1 MRVVDSHYH
10 WYPRDHFEKL
20 AALADYPRAVRDGD
34 GYRYYF
40 NNGRSYIPVPAVW
53 FDLDAGLA
61 ASDAAA
67 GHDVT
72 AVGTTG
78 VLAGMLDQAPLATA
92 VELAADYN
100 DRLAAAQRA
109 YPGRFF
115 GTAAI
120 PLTDTGEAVALLDH
134 AITELGLI
142 GVNLPP
148 VTAGAESIDAARL
161 EPFYDRVEELGIP
174 LIVHPTDL
182 VFDEIL
188 AGYDTGIQRSL
199 GRLIDSSVTVL
210 RLIFSGIMERHP
222 ALKVMHTHGGGV
234 LPYQAGRIDKNAR
247 IKGLPEPP
255 STYLRRTYVDT
266 VCPQELTIRTAMEF
280 YGADHV
286 MYGTDYPCWSPKA
299 AAAVID
305 GAGLT
310 GTDTDKVLRDNA
322 AAVLGIGARLT
333 ELVEG

>member
-1 MRVVDSHYH
+1 MRVIDSHYH
-10 WYPRDHFEKL
+10 WYPRAHFEKL
-20 AALADYPRAVRDGD
+20 AALAEYPRAVRDGD
-34 GYRYYF
+34 GYKYYF
-40 NNGRSYIPVPAVW
+40 NNGRSYIPIPAVW

-61 ASDAAA
+61 ASDAT
-67 GHDVT
+67 GHDIT

-78 VLAGMLDQAPLATA
+78 VLAGMLDQTPLAAA

-100 DRLAAAQRA
+100 EQLAMAQCA

-120 PLTDTGEAVALLDH
+120 PLTDTREAVALLDH
-134 AITELGLI
+134 AVTELGLI

-148 VTAGAESIDAARL
+148 VTAGNESVDAARL
-161 EPFYDRVEELGIP
+161 EPFYDRVEELGVP

-182 VFDEIL
+182 VLDEVL

-199 GRLIDSSVTVL
+199 GRLVDSSVTVL

-222 ALKVMHTHGGGV
+222 GLKVMHTHGGGV

-247 IKGLPEPP
+247 IKGLPELP

-266 VCPQELTIRTAMEF
+266 VCPQELTVRTAVEF

-299 AAAVID
+299 AVAVID
-305 GAGLT
+305 GARLSEADT
-310 GTDTDKVLRDNA
+310 GRVLRDNA
-322 AAVLGIGARLT
+322 ADLLGIGARLP

>member
-1 MRVVDSHYH
+1 MRIVDSHYH

-20 AALADYPRAVRDGD
+20 AALAGYPRAVRDGD
-34 GYRYYF
+34 GYKYYF
-40 NNGRSYIPVPAVW
+40 NNGRSYVPLPPVW

-61 ASDAAA
+61 ASDAT

-100 DRLAAAQRA
+100 ERMAAAQAA

-120 PLTDTGEAVALLDH
+120 PLADAGEAVALLDH

-148 VTAGAESIDAARL
+148 VTAEAESVDAARL
-161 EPFYDRVEELGIP
+161 EPFYDRVEELGVP

-182 VFDEIL
+182 VLDEVL

-199 GRLIDSSVTVL
+199 GRLVDSSVTVL

-247 IKGLPEPP
+247 IKGLPELP
-255 STYLRRTYVDT
+255 SSYLRRVYVDT
-266 VCPQELTIRTAMEF
+266 VCPQELTIRTAVEY

-286 MYGTDYPCWSPKA
+286 IYGTDYPCWSPQA
-299 AAAVID
+299 AVAVID

-310 GTDTDKVLRDNA
+310 EADTVMVLRDNA
-322 AAVLGIGARLT
+322 AALLGIGARLP

>member
-10 WYPRDHFEKL
+10 WYPRAHFEKL
-20 AALADYPRAVRDGD
+20 AALAEYPRAVRDGD
-34 GYRYYF
+34 GYKYYF
-40 NNGRSYIPVPAVW
+40 NNGRSFIPIPAVW

-61 ASDAAA
+61 ASDAT
-67 GHDVT
+67 GHDIT
-72 AVGTTG
+72 AVGTSG
-78 VLAGMLDQAPLATA
+78 VLSGMLDQTPLASA

-100 DRLAAAQRA
+100 EQLAAAQRA

-120 PLTDTGEAVALLDH
+120 PLTDTREAVALLDH
-134 AITELGLI
+134 AVTELGLI

-148 VTAGAESIDAARL
+148 VTAGSETVDAARL
-161 EPFYDRVEELGIP
+161 EPFYDRVEELGVP

-182 VFDEIL
+182 VLDEVL

-247 IKGLPEPP
+247 IKGLPELP

-266 VCPQELTIRTAMEF
+266 VCPQDLTVRTAVEF

-299 AAAVID
+299 AVEVID
-305 GAGLT
+305 GARLDEA
-310 GTDTDKVLRDNA
+310 DTAKVLRDNA
-322 AAVLGIGARLT
+322 AGLLGIGARLP

>member
-1 MRVVDSHYH
+1 MRVIDSHYH
-10 WYPRDHFEKL
+10 WYPRSHFEKL
-20 AALADYPRAVRDGD
+20 AALADYPRAVREGD
-34 GYRYYF
+34 GYKYYF
-40 NNGRSYIPVPAVW
+40 NHGRSYVPLPAVW

-61 ASDAAA
+61 GSDAT

-72 AVGTTG
+72 VVATTG
-78 VLAGMLDQAPLATA
+78 VLAGLLDQAPLATA

-100 DRLAAAQRA
+100 ERLAAAQRD

-120 PLTDTGEAVALLDH
+120 PLADAGEAVSLLDH
-134 AITELGLI
+134 AVTGLGLV

-148 VTAGAESIDAARL
+148 VTSGGESIDSARL
-161 EPFYDRVEELGIP
+161 EPFYDRVEELGVP

-199 GRLIDSSVTVL
+199 GRLIDSSVTIL

-222 ALKVMHTHGGGV
+222 GLRVMHTHGGGV

-247 IKGLPEPP
+247 IEGLAELP

-266 VCPQELTIRTAMEF
+266 VAPQALTIRTAVEF

-286 MYGTDYPCWSPKA
+286 MYGTDYPCWSPRA
-299 AAAVID
+299 AAGVVD

-310 GTDTDKVLRDNA
+310 EADTAKVLRDNA
-322 AAVLGIGARLT
+322 AGLLGIGSRLP

>member
-10 WYPRDHFEKL
+10 WYPRAHFETL

-34 GYRYYF
+34 GYKYYF
-40 NNGRSYIPVPAVW
+40 NNGRSYVPLPAVW

-61 ASDAAA
+61 ASDAV

-72 AVGTTG
+72 VVATTG

-92 VELAADYN
+92 VDLAADYN
-100 DRLAAAQRA
+100 EKLAAAQRDH
-109 YPGRFF
+109 PGRFF
-115 GTAAI
+115 GTAAV
-120 PLTDTGEAVALLDH
+120 PLGDTAEAVSLLDH
-134 AITELGLI
+134 AVTELGLI

-148 VTAGAESIDAARL
+148 VTSGGESIDAARL

-188 AGYDTGIQRSL
+188 AGYETGIQRSL
-199 GRLIDSSVTVL
+199 GRLIDSSVTIL
-210 RLIFSGIMERHP
+210 RLIYSGIMERHP

-247 IKGLPEPP
+247 IKGLPELP

-266 VCPQELTIRTAMEF
+266 VCPQELTVRTAVEF

-286 MYGTDYPCWSPKA
+286 MYGTDYPCWAPKA
-299 AAAVID
+299 AVGVIND
-305 GAGLT
+305 VGLSER
-310 GTDTDKVLRDNA
+310 DTARVLRDNA
-322 AAVLGIGARLT
+322 AGLLGIGDRLP

>member
-1 MRVVDSHYH
+1 MRVIDSHYH
-10 WYPRDHFEKL
+10 WYPRAHFEKL

-40 NNGRSYIPVPAVW
+40 NNGRSYIPIPAVW

-61 ASDAAA
+61 DSDAA

-72 AVGTTG
+72 AVGTSG
-78 VLAGMLDQAPLATA
+78 VLSGMLDQAPLATA

-100 DRLAAAQRA
+100 ERLAQAQRA

-115 GTAAI
+115 GTAAL
-120 PLTDTGEAVALLDH
+120 PLTDTREAVALLDH
-134 AITELGLI
+134 AVTELGLI

-148 VTAGAESIDAARL
+148 VTTGAESVDAARL
-161 EPFYDRVEELGIP
+161 EPFYDRVEELGVP

-182 VFDEIL
+182 VLDEVL

-199 GRLIDSSVTVL
+199 GRLVDSSVTVL

-222 ALKVMHTHGGGV
+222 GLKVMHTHGGGV

-247 IKGLPEPP
+247 IKGLPELP

-266 VCPQELTIRTAMEF
+266 VCPQELTVKTAVEF

-299 AAAVID
+299 AMAVVQ
-305 GAGLT
+305 GAGLSEA
-310 GTDTDKVLRDNA
+310 DSVRVLRDNA
-322 AAVLGIGARLT
+322 AGLLGIGARLP

>member
-10 WYPRDHFEKL
+10 WYPRSHFEKL

-34 GYRYYF
+34 GYKYYF
-40 NNGRSYIPVPAVW
+40 NNGRSYVPLPAVW

-61 ASDAAA
+61 VSDAT

-72 AVGTTG
+72 VVATTG

-92 VELAADYN
+92 VEFAADYN
-100 DRLAAAQRA
+100 EKLAEAQRA

-115 GTAAI
+115 GTAAV
-120 PLTDTGEAVALLDH
+120 PLADAAEAVSLLDH
-134 AITELGLI
+134 AVTELGLI

-148 VTAGAESIDAARL
+148 VSSGGESIDAARL

-182 VFDEIL
+182 VFDDIL
-188 AGYDTGIQRSL
+188 AGYETGIQRSL
-199 GRLIDSSVTVL
+199 GRLIDSSVTIL

-247 IKGLPEPP
+247 IKGLPELP
-255 STYLRRTYVDT
+255 STYLRRIYVDT
-266 VCPQELTIRTAMEF
+266 VCPQELTVRTAVEF

-299 AAAVID
+299 AVEVID
-305 GAGLT
+305 GAGLSEQ
-310 GTDTDKVLRDNA
+310 DMARVLRDNA
-322 AAVLGIGARLT
+322 AGLLGIGNRLP

>member
-10 WYPRDHFEKL
+10 WYPRPHFEKL

-34 GYRYYF
+34 GYKYYF
-40 NNGRSYIPVPAVW
+40 NNGRSYIPIPAVW

-61 ASDAAA
+61 VCDAT

-72 AVGTTG
+72 VVGTTG
-78 VLAGMLDQAPLATA
+78 VLAGMLDQAPLADA
-92 VELAADYN
+92 VALAADYN
-100 DRLAAAQRA
+100 EQLAAAQRA

-120 PLTDTGEAVALLDH
+120 PLTDTREAVALLDH
-134 AITELGLI
+134 AVTDLGLI

-148 VTAGAESIDAARL
+148 VTSGAESVDAARL
-161 EPFYDRVEELGIP
+161 EPFYDRVEELGVP

-182 VFDEIL
+182 VLDEVL

-222 ALKVMHTHGGGV
+222 GLKVMHTHGGGV

-255 STYLRRTYVDT
+255 SSYLRRTYVDT
-266 VCPQELTIRTAMEF
+266 VCPQELTVRTAVEF
-280 YGADHV
+280 YGAGHV
-286 MYGTDYPCWSPKA
+286 MYGTDYPCWSPRDA
-299 AAAVID
+299 VAVID
-305 GAGLT
+305 GAGLSAA
-310 GTDTDKVLRDNA
+310 DRVKVLRGNA
-322 AAVLGIGARLT
+322 ASLLGVGARLP

>member
-10 WYPRDHFEKL
+10 WYPRAHFEKL
-20 AALADYPRAVRDGD
+20 AALADYPRAVRHGD

-40 NNGRSYIPVPAVW
+40 NNGRSYIPIPAVW

-61 ASDAAA
+61 ASDAT
-67 GHDVT
+67 GHDIT
-72 AVGTTG
+72 AVGTSG
-78 VLAGMLDQAPLATA
+78 VLSGMLDQAPLATA

-100 DRLAAAQRA
+100 EQLAAAQRA

-120 PLTDTGEAVALLDH
+120 PLTDGREAVALLEH
-134 AITELGLI
+134 AVTELGLI

-148 VTAGAESIDAARL
+148 VTSGAESVDAARL
-161 EPFYDRVEELGIP
+161 ESFYDRVEELGVP

-182 VFDEIL
+182 VLDEVL

-199 GRLIDSSVTVL
+199 GRLVDSSVTVL

-222 ALKVMHTHGGGV
+222 GLKIMHTHGGGV

-247 IKGLPEPP
+247 IKGLPELP

-266 VCPQELTIRTAMEF
+266 VCPQELTVRTAVEF

-299 AAAVID
+299 AVAVID
-305 GAGLT
+305 GAGLSEA
-310 GTDTDKVLRDNA
+310 DTARVLRDNA
-322 AAVLGIGARLT
+322 ADLLGISARLP

>member
-1 MRVVDSHYH
+1 MQVTDSHFH
-10 WYPRDHFEKL
+10 WYPRSHFEKM
-20 AALADYPRAVRDGD
+20 AARAEHPKAVPHGD

-40 NNGRSYIPVPAVW
+40 NNGRSYIPLPAVW

-61 ASDAAA
+61 ASDEAT
-67 GHDVT
+67 GCPVT
-72 AVGTTG
+72 VVGTTG
-78 VLAGMLDQAPLATA
+78 VLTGLLDQVPLREA

-100 DRLAAAQRA
+100 ERLAQAQRA
-109 YPGRFF
+109 YPGRFY
-115 GTAAI
+115 GTASI
-120 PLTDTGEAVALLDH
+120 PLADTDEAVALAEH
-134 AITELGLI
+134 AVTQLGLI

-148 VTAGAESIDAARL
+148 VTADGEPIDSPRL
-161 EPFYDRVEELGIP
+161 EPFYDRVTELGVP
-174 LIVHPTDL
+174 LIVHPTDI
-182 VFDEIL
+182 VFDEVL
-188 AGYDTGIQRSL
+188 GGYDTGLQRSL

-222 ALKVMHTHGGGV
+222 SLKVMHTHGGGL

-247 IKGLPEPP
+247 IKGLPELP

-266 VCPQELTIRTAMEF
+266 VCPQELTIKTAVEF
-280 YGADHV
+280 YSADHV

-299 AAAVID
+299 AVAVLD

-310 GTDTDKVLRDNA
+310 KADTGKVLRDNA
-322 AAVLGIGARLT
+322 TGLLGIGSGVP

>member
-1 MRVVDSHYH
+1 MRVIDSHYH
-10 WYPRDHFEKL
+10 WYPRAHFERL
-20 AALADYPRAVRDGD
+20 AARADYPRAVRDGE

-40 NNGRSYIPVPAVW
+40 NNGRSYVPLPAVW

-61 ASDAAA
+61 VSDAT

-72 AVGTTG
+72 VVATTG
-78 VLAGMLDQAPLATA
+78 VLAGLLDQLPLAA
-92 VELAADYN
+92 AAEFAADYN
-100 DRLAAAQRA
+100 EQLAQAQRA

-115 GTAAI
+115 GTAAV
-120 PLTDTGEAVALLDH
+120 PLGDTGEAVALLEH
-134 AITELGLI
+134 AVTELGLI

-148 VTAGAESIDAARL
+148 VTSGAETIDSPRL
-161 EPFYDRVEELGIP
+161 EPFYDRVEELGVP

-182 VFDEIL
+182 VFDEVL

-210 RLIFSGIMERHP
+210 RLIFSGVMERHP
-222 ALKVMHTHGGGV
+222 GLKVMHTHGGGV

-247 IKGLPEPP
+247 IKGLPELP
-255 STYLRRTYVDT
+255 SVYLRRTYVDT
-266 VCPQELTIRTAMEF
+266 VAPQELTIRAAVEF

-286 MYGTDYPCWSPKA
+286 IYGTDYPCWSPR
-299 AAAVID
+299 AAVAVVD
-305 GAGLT
+305 GAGLSEA
-310 GTDTDKVLRDNA
+310 DTARVLRDNA
-322 AAVLGIGARLT
+322 AGLLGIGAKLP

>member
-10 WYPRDHFEKL
+10 WYPRSHFEKL
-20 AALADYPRAVRDGD
+20 AALGDSPRAVRDGD
-34 GYRYYF
+34 GYKYYF
-40 NNGRSYIPVPAVW
+40 NNGRSYVPLPAVW

-61 ASDAAA
+61 ISDAAV
-67 GHDVT
+67 GGNVT
-72 AVGTTG
+72 VVATAG
-78 VLAGMLDQAPLATA
+78 VLAGMLDQAPLRTA

-100 DRLAAAQRA
+100 EQLAAAQRA

-115 GTAAI
+115 GTAAV
-120 PLTDTGEAVALLDH
+120 PLGDTGDAVALLEH
-134 AITELGLI
+134 AVTELGLI

-148 VTAGAESIDAARL
+148 VTSGAEPVDAARL
-161 EPFYDRVEELGIP
+161 DSFYARVAELGVP

-182 VFDEIL
+182 VFDDIL

-199 GRLIDSSVTVL
+199 GRLIDSSVTIL
-210 RLIFSGIMERHP
+210 RLIFSGVMERHP
-222 ALKVMHTHGGGV
+222 GLKVMHTHGGGV

-247 IKGLPEPP
+247 IKGLPELP

-266 VCPQELTIRTAMEF
+266 VAPQGLTIRTAVEF

-299 AAAVID
+299 AVAVLD

-310 GTDTDKVLRDNA
+310 AADTARVLRDNA
-322 AAVLGIGARLT
+322 ASLLGIGSRLA
-333 ELVEG
+333 ELVKG